1 MDMPTMFNWE
11 EESLTVNVKL
21 GDAPD
26 PEAGATESAVGAP
39 PVTVHPPT
47 VTKPELTTVSEAS
60 RYTFLAPN
68 QLALKARSTVTI
80 TDVVPITTVVFA
92 PFKLHWA
99 LETTVFDPGVTLAAP
114 FAGVSKASDTTF

>member
-1 MDMPTMFNWE
+1 MDMPTMFSCE

-26 PEAGATESAVGAP
+26 PDAGATESAVGAP

-47 VTKPELTTVSEAS
+47 VTKPELTIVSDAS
-60 RYTFLAPN
+60 RYMFFAPN
-68 QLALKARSTVTI
+68 QSALKARSTVTT
-80 TDVVPITTVVFA
+80 TDVIPITTVVFA

-99 LETTVFDPGVTLAAP
+99 LDTTAFDPGVTEAAP
-114 FAGVSKASDTTF
+114 FAGMSNASDTT